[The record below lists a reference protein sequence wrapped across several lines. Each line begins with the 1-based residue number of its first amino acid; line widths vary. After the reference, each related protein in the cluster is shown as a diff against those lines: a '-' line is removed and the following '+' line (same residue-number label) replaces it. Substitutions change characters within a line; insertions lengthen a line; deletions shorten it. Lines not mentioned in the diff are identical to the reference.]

1 MAVGD
6 RYFARIALQESIF
19 QWFRASQEKSAHLN
33 KKEKPQHV
41 VLLII
46 CGYYMSKISL
56 TKTVILEHDYEAVR

>member
-1 MAVGD
+1 VAVGD

-46 CGYYMSKISL
+46 CGYYMSKI
-56 TKTVILEHDYEAVR
+56 